1 MLDQFIELPKSYWIA
16 STSETSYPSLT
27 DDINVDIA
35 IIGGGM
41 VGITSAYLLT
51 QKGFK
56 VAVIEADRI
65 IQGTTGHT
73 TAKITSQHSLIY
85 GRIQKQMGQDKAKQ
99 YAQANETAVREV
111 TRIIK
116 ELKIDCDF
124 SNQNAY
130 VYTQQEEYIAKIKNE
145 VKTASNLGIKA
156 AFLSEIPLPIKIKGA
171 MCFENQ
177 AQFHPR
183 KYLLALA
190 QEVIGSG
197 GYIFENTR
205 AMDIIQDKP
214 CTVITDLGKKIVAS
228 KIIIASHYPFYEA
241 HGLYFSRIYPER
253 SYILATKIS
262 EKFPSGMYITA
273 ETPTRS
279 LRAQYNG
286 DEELVLV
293 GGEHHKT
300 GQGEDMINH
309 YQKLRDFAEQVF
321 TVEDIPYRWSTQ
333 DYTTMDEVPYIGNL
347 TSDTPDLLVATG
359 FYKWGMTNST
369 VAAMIFRD
377 ILMHGKSPWEDV
389 YNPSRVTPSAS
400 AKNFV
405 VENLDVAKHL
415 ITGKILPVPDQI
427 ELQPGEGQ
435 IISIDGERLGAYRDI
450 HGKLHLVDTTCTH
463 MGCELQWNSA
473 EKSWDCPCHGSRFTF
488 EGEIITGPAL
498 HKLPYT
504 NKEET

>member
-1 MLDQFIELPKSYWIA
+1 MNNEFSKLPESYWIA
-16 STSETSYPSLT
+16 STLQTSYPVLT

-35 IIGGGM
+35 IVGGGM

-51 QKGFK
+51 QEGFK

-73 TAKITSQHSLIY
+73 TAKITSQHGLIY
-85 GRIQKQMGQDKAKQ
+85 DRIQSEMGEDKAKQ
-99 YAQANETAVREV
+99 YAQANETAISEI
-111 TRIIK
+111 TRIIQ

-130 VYTQQEEYIAKIKNE
+130 VYTQQEEYVTKIKNE
-145 VKTASNLGIKA
+145 VNTASNLGIKA
-156 AFLSEIPLPIKIKGA
+156 TFLSDIPLSIPIKGA

-190 QEVIGSG
+190 QEVIDRG
-197 GYIFENTR
+197 GYIFEKTR
-205 AMDIIQDKP
+205 AMDVLQEKP
-214 CTVITDLGKKIVAS
+214 CTILTNHGKKIIAPKVL
-228 KIIIASHYPFYEA
+228 IASHYPFYEA

-262 EKFPSGMYITA
+262 EKFPGGMYITA
-273 ETPTRS
+273 EDPTRS
-279 LRAQYNG
+279 LRSQING

-300 GQGEDMINH
+300 GQGKDMNKH
-309 YQKLRDFAEQVF
+309 YLKLKNFAEQIF
-321 TVEDIPYRWSTQ
+321 TIEDIPYRWSTQ
-333 DYTTMDEVPYIGNL
+333 DYTTMDEVPYIGHL

-377 ILMHGKSPWEDV
+377 IVIKGKSPWEDV
-389 YNPSRVTPSAS
+389 YNPPRITPSAS

-405 VENLDVAKHL
+405 VENLDVAKQL
-415 ITGKILPVPDQI
+415 ITGKILPVPNHID
-427 ELQPGEGQ
+427 LKRGEGG
-435 IISIDGERLGAYRDI
+435 IISVDGERLGAYRDI
-450 HGKLHLVDTTCTH
+450 EGKLHLVDTTCTH

-488 EGEIITGPAL
+488 EGDIITGPAL
-498 HKLPYT
+498 HKLTYSS
-504 NKEET
+504 KE

>member
-1 MLDQFIELPKSYWIA
+1 MTNEFLKLPESYWLA
-16 STSETSYPSLT
+16 STSQTSHPPLD
-27 DDINVDIA
+27 DDITVDVA

-41 VGITSAYLLT
+41 VGITSAHLLT
-51 QKGFK
+51 QEGFK

-85 GRIQKQMGQDKAKQ
+85 DRIQRQMGQDKAKQ
-99 YAQANETAVREV
+99 YAQANETAISEV
-111 TRIIK
+111 ARIIE

-124 SNQNAY
+124 TNQNAY
-130 VYTQQEEYIAKIKNE
+130 VYTQQEEYVAKIKNE

-156 AFLSEIPLPIKIKGA
+156 TFLSEIPLPIKIKGA

-190 QEVIGSG
+190 QEVIGRG
-197 GYIFENTR
+197 GYIFEKTR
-205 AMDIIQDKP
+205 AMDILQDKP
-214 CTVITDLGKKIVAS
+214 CTVITDLGKKIVAP
-228 KIIIASHYPFYEA
+228 KVIIASHYPFYEA

-262 EKFPSGMYITA
+262 EKFPSGMYITV
-273 ETPTRS
+273 EYPTRS
-279 LRAQYNG
+279 LRAQRNG
-286 DEELVLV
+286 EEELVLIA
-293 GGEHHKT
+293 GEHHKT

-309 YQKLRDFAEQVF
+309 YQKLKNFAEQIF
-321 TVEDIPYRWSTQ
+321 TVEDIPYHWSTQ
-333 DYTTMDEVPYIGNL
+333 DYTTMDEVPYIGYL

-377 ILMHGKSPWEDV
+377 IIMHGKSLWEDV
-389 YNPSRVTPSAS
+389 YNPSRFTPSAS

-405 VENLDVAKHL
+405 VENLNVAKQL

-427 ELQPGEGQ
+427 EIGPGDGR
-435 IISIDGERLGAYRDI
+435 IVNIDGERLGAYRDI
-450 HGKLHLVDTTCTH
+450 EGKLHLVDTTCTH

-473 EKSWDCPCHGSRFTF
+473 EKSWDCPCHGSRFTIA
-488 EGEIITGPAL
+488 GEIITGPAL
-498 HKLPYT
+498 RKLTYSS
-504 NKEET
+504 KEEK